1 MWVKSR
7 PRQADHLPQTDQ
19 EQTLDNHWI
28 STPSFDTLG
37 RDRKL
42 IANEDFSML
51 LVVDDNG
58 GFEPTNEHVFQIIDS
73 LIREIDRLWDRES

>member
-1 MWVKSR
+1 M
-7 PRQADHLPQTDQ
+7 
-19 EQTLDNHWI
+19 ENHWT

-37 RDRKL
+37 RDRTL

-58 GFEPTNEHVFQIIDS
+58 GFEPTNEQVFQIIDS
-73 LIREIDRLWDRES
+73 LIREINRLWDRAS